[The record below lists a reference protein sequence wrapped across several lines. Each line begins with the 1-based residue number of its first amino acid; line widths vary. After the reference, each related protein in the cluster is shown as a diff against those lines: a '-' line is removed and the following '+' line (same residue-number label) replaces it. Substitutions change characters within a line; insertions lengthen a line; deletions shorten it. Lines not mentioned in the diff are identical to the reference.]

1 MKRMVF
7 FLLIISKAVSA
18 QRLPDV
24 VYMQNIKSVKLFVQ
38 NNQESLPVIKLN
50 SSDLLELHF
59 DDLDAYAKTYYY
71 SFELCNAD
79 WSPADLSSFDY
90 IRGFQN
96 QQLTEYR
103 ASSIST
109 TKYIHY
115 QALLPDKNCMPS
127 KSGNYLL
134 KVFLDGDESK
144 LAFTKRFYVLENKV
158 GVSAQVMQTFNSQ
171 LYNTHQKVQFTINAA
186 SLNLFDLQQ
195 QLKVTVLQNY
205 RWDNALTN
213 MQPTFN
219 RDNILEYNG
228 EEDVLFPGGKE
239 YRWAD
244 LRSFRF
250 QSDRIARIDMNTT
263 PFGLYLRPDA
273 VRTQQPYT
281 QWLDMNGFY
290 EISASEFIN
299 PWWQGDYANV
309 HFTFVPN
316 NKQAFDGKDVYISG
330 ELTGNNINNDAKMQ
344 FNESLDVYEKTLLLK
359 QGYYNYTYVTK
370 DANDTNAKPDVTL
383 TDGNSWETE
392 NDYII
397 FVYYRS
403 LSGRHDQLV
412 AVKIVNSRNVR

>member
-1 MKRMVF
+1 MKRMLF
-7 FLLIISKAVSA
+7 FLFITAKAASA

-24 VYMQNIKSVKLFVQ
+24 VYMPNIKSVKLFVQ

-50 SSDLLELHF
+50 SNDLLELHF
-59 DDLDAYAKTYYY
+59 DDLDAYAKSYYY

-103 ASSIST
+103 ASSVST
-109 TKYIHY
+109 TNYIHY

-134 KVFLDGDESK
+134 KVFLDGDENK
-144 LAFTKRFYVLENKV
+144 LAFTKRFYVLENKIAV
-158 GVSAQVMQTFNSQ
+158 NAQVMQTFNSQ
-171 LYNTHQKVQFTINAA
+171 LYISHQKVQFTINASA
-186 SLNLFDLQQ
+186 LNLFDLQQ

-205 RWDNALTN
+205 RWDNALSN

-228 EEDVLFPGGKE
+228 EEDVLFPAGKE
-239 YRWAD
+239 YRWVD

-250 QSDRIARIDMNTT
+250 QSERVGKIDNSTK
-263 PFGLYLRPDA
+263 PLSLYLKPDA
-273 VRTQQPYT
+273 VRVQQPYVR
-281 QWLDMNGFY
+281 WSDLNGFY

-309 HFTFVPN
+309 HFTFFPN
-316 NKQAFDGKDVYISG
+316 NKQTFENKDVYISG
-330 ELTGNNINNDAKMQ
+330 ELTGNNISEDAKMQ
-344 FNESLDVYEKTLLLK
+344 FSETKNAYEKTLLLK
-359 QGYYNYTYVTK
+359 QGYYNYTYITK
-370 DANDTNAKPDVTL
+370 DAKDANAKPDASL

-397 FVYYRS
+397 LVYYRS
-403 LSGRHDQLV
+403 LSGRHDELV
-412 AVKIVNSRNVR
+412 AIKIINSKNVR